1 MGNVSQRHTRL
12 TCDPEV
18 LDKDP
23 GEIKTH
29 VHKKR
34 LDKIACN
41 SLIYNLTSIDMCK
54 SKAGRPSLGC
64 FSALKDT

>member
-1 MGNVSQRHTRL
+1 MMNTRHLIQMLDEKQTRQLGNVSQRHTRL

-18 LDKDP
+18 LAKDP

-41 SLIYNLTSIDMCK
+41 SLIYNSTSIDM
-54 SKAGRPSLGC
+54 
-64 FSALKDT
+64 